1 MVVVFLALSAM
12 LLLQLTARP
21 SDCKALE
28 AVYDGDAADGFPSF
42 NAFLDERIIVKT
54 RLVGLNWMQTVV
66 YPNPQASLAF
76 NRPTATEIVLEQ
88 SWLRNTS
95 FYSSLNI
102 PLSELDKDIA
112 KRHVCAD

>member
-1 MVVVFLALSAM
+1 MIVVFLALGAM
-12 LLLQLTARP
+12 LLLQFTARP

-28 AVYDGDAADGFPSF
+28 AVYNGDAADGFSSF

-54 RLVGLNWMQTVV
+54 RLVGLNWMQTIV

-76 NRPTATEIVLEQ
+76 NRPIATEIVLQQ
-88 SWLRNTS
+88 SWLRNMVL
-95 FYSSLNI
+95 YSSLNI
-102 PLSELDKDIA
+102 PLGELDKEKA